1 LKRASASRLVG
12 LVLLCAVLAPRGAA
26 EAKAPGPR
34 ALLDRAL
41 RTTRGASAPFRQTRV
56 DALGTTVMD
65 GRLDYRK
72 PRLLRLEWTGKVP
85 ATAIVNGDTVWF
97 YQPRQKSVLKSSAAA
112 GGAPPALFLE
122 ESVAVLEKSY
132 KVRESGRATLVLEP
146 RAERAPWSRMTLVL
160 DPTTGWPTRLTLVA
174 RGGETTRLDFG
185 RFRLG
190 GGAPATRFAPRF
202 PKDVSVVEL

>member
-1 LKRASASRLVG
+1 MRSAPGSRLLGLALLGAAFIPQVTLASAT
-12 LVLLCAVLAPRGAA
+12 GA
-26 EAKAPGPR
+26 R

-41 RTTRGASAPFRQTRV
+41 RTTRTASATFRQTRV

-65 GRLDYRK
+65 GRLEYRK

-85 ATAIVNGDTVWF
+85 ATAIVSGDTVWF
-97 YQPRQKSVLKSSAAA
+97 YQPSQKSVLKSSASA

-122 ESVAVLEKSY
+122 ESVAVLEQSY
-132 KVRESGRATLVLEP
+132 KLREAGRTTLVLEP

-160 DPTTGWPTRLTLVA
+160 DPATGWPSRLTLIA

-190 GGAPATRFAPRF
+190 GGAPAARFAPRF
-202 PKDVSVVEL
+202 PRGVSLVEL